1 MKKIS
6 IQGYPGAFHD
16 VAARHFIQDES
27 IDLLAMDTFDEVVES
42 VRDNQIA
49 DAALMAIENTTFGSI
64 IPNYKLLYRKD
75 VKIVGEVSLRI
86 RQNLMCLNKSRLE
99 DLEEV
104 YSHPIA
110 LMQCKEF
117 FSNYPKIKLIDS
129 VDTALAAKMVKEQ
142 QLKNVGAIASSRA
155 AEIYNLNIIAESIET
170 NKKNYTRFLVLTDHD
185 DKHFEADQFKTA
197 PEKVSLAFTAAH
209 EIGSLYK
216 VLQILAENGANL
228 TKIQSVPLLET
239 EYEYMFFIDFI
250 MSQDKTLL
258 EYLQHIHAY
267 IGEVKVLGIYKK
279 GMHHD
284 H

>member
-1 MKKIS
+1 MKKIA

-16 VAARHFIQDES
+16 VAARHFIQNES
-27 IDLLAMDTFDEVVES
+27 IDLLAMDTFDEVVKS
-42 VRDNQIA
+42 VKDNQKA

-64 IPNYKLLYRKD
+64 MPNYKLLYEND

-86 RQNLMCLNKSRLE
+86 RQNLMCLNGTRLE
-99 DLEEV
+99 DLTEV

-117 FSNYPKIKLIDS
+117 FSKYPKIKLIDS
-129 VDTALAAKMVKEQ
+129 VDTALAAKMLKEK

-170 NKKNYTRFLVLTDHD
+170 NKKNYTRFLVLTDHE
-185 DKHFEADQFKTA
+185 DKQFEPA
-197 PEKVSLAFTAAH
+197 PEKVSIAFTAAH

-216 VLQILAENGANL
+216 VLQVLAENEANL
-228 TKIQSVPLLET
+228 TKIQSVPILET
-239 EYEYMFFIDFI
+239 TYEYMFFIDFI
-250 MSQDKTLL
+250 MGKDRTLL

-267 IGEVKVLGIYKK
+267 IGEVKVLGTYKK
-279 GMHHD
+279 GVHHD
-284 H
+284 Y

>member
-1 MKKIS
+1 MKKIA

-16 VAARHFIQDES
+16 VAARHFIQNES
-27 IDLLAMDTFDEVVES
+27 IDLLAMDTFDEVVKS
-42 VRDNQIA
+42 VKDNQKA

-64 IPNYKLLYRKD
+64 MPNYKLLYKND

-86 RQNLMCLNKSRLE
+86 RQNLMCLNGTRLE
-99 DLEEV
+99 DLTEV

-117 FSNYPKIKLIDS
+117 FSKYPKIKLIDS
-129 VDTALAAKMVKEQ
+129 VDTALAAKMLKEK

-170 NKKNYTRFLVLTDHD
+170 NKKNYTRFLVLTDHE
-185 DKHFEADQFKTA
+185 DKQFEPA
-197 PEKVSLAFTAAH
+197 PEKVSIAFTAAH

-216 VLQILAENGANL
+216 VLQVLAENEANL
-228 TKIQSVPLLET
+228 TKIQSVPILET
-239 EYEYMFFIDFI
+239 TYEYMFFIDFI
-250 MSQDKTLL
+250 MGKDRTLL

-267 IGEVKVLGIYKK
+267 IGEVKVLGTYKK
-279 GMHHD
+279 GVHHD